1 MNKIQKRVRKKKKK
15 KDESGVYIGTLIR
28 VLATLTFLCFQK
40 KKKKKKKRDIGEQ
53 HLNGFFGEI

>member
-40 KKKKKKKRDIGEQ
+40 KKKKKRDIGEQ